1 MGKRPRGTSLCVR
14 TSIIHGI
21 GCGVEYRLTKLK
33 RITKGRGSLSVPPRP
48 RRRLTLPLAI
58 NGDTRRSTGRMWS
71 TLGSSSTRRNLE
83 CSRLQAQQCRRSS
96 RADLT
101 IFLPAPNKKS
111 GGGCSIPSYPMV
123 ANLVPPPPP
132 EASTARRV
140 IFLSYFSRSTPWHG
154 GDGPGSTTGDLG
166 QQERADSRD
175 TFRRVRSILGG
186 PITRPHM
193 WLVEA
198 QHPELVTHGPEYFI
212 GPFLPQP

>member
-1 MGKRPRGTSLCVR
+1 MGLVVGSNIDWPNWKGSRKDADRLA
-14 TSIIHGI
+14 SIPDQGGGWLFH
-21 GCGVEYRLTKLK
+21 
-33 RITKGRGSLSVPPRP
+33 S
-48 RRRLTLPLAI
+48 PLMV
-58 NGDTRRSTGRMWS
+58 DTRRSTGRMWS

-154 GDGPGSTTGDLG
+154 GNGPGSTTGDLSR
-166 QQERADSRD
+166 QERADSRD
-175 TFRRVRSILGG
+175 TFRRVRSILDG

>member
-33 RITKGRGSLSVPPRP
+33 RITKGRGSLGVHPRP

-58 NGDTRRSTGRMWS
+58 NGGHAAQYRTHVKHVR
-71 TLGSSSTRRNLE
+71 LLQYTRRNLE

-140 IFLSYFSRSTPWHG
+140 IFLSYFSRSTP
-154 GDGPGSTTGDLG
+154 
-166 QQERADSRD
+166 
-175 TFRRVRSILGG
+175 
-186 PITRPHM
+186 
-193 WLVEA
+193 
-198 QHPELVTHGPEYFI
+198 
-212 GPFLPQP
+212 